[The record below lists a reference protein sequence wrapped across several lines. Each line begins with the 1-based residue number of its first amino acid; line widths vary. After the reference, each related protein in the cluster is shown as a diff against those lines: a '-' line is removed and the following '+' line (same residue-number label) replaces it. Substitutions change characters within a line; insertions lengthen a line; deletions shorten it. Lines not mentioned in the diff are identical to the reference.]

1 MGNLIQDVRYGA
13 RVLLKTPGFALV
25 AVLTLALGIGAN
37 TAIFSVVNA
46 VLVRPLGYPD
56 AERLVKV
63 WEDESARGLS
73 SQATVAP
80 GNYFDWKSQNQT
92 LERMAASEFRAFN
105 LTGDGEP
112 ERVIANGVEANYFSL
127 IGVRPAIGRDFL
139 PEEDAPGGAKS
150 AVLGHGL
157 WQSRYGGDP
166 AVLGR
171 NILLNGEAY
180 QIVGVMPAGFEFGG
194 ARLWV
199 PLALATEQV
208 TNRSWHN
215 LEVVAR
221 LKPSVTVEQANADL
235 RAITARIAAAYP
247 DNAQGLSA
255 VAVPLRDELVGDARR
270 PLALLLAAV
279 GLVLLIACANTAG
292 MLLARAAARR
302 REIAVRC
309 ALGAGR
315 LRIVRQL
322 LTESLLLGA
331 AGGLLGLLFAVWS
344 FAFLRQLVPAGMREA
359 TELHL
364 DAPVLLF
371 TLSVSL
377 LAGLGFGL
385 VPALQASRADLNDA
399 LKSGSARTGIGGRSR
414 RVRDAFVV
422 SQVALSLVLLV
433 GAGLLVKTLAKL
445 RGQYDGLR
453 PERVLTVRT
462 QLSDEKYKEHARR
475 TDFYERVLARVRALP
490 GVEAAGYT
498 TAVPLGW
505 KGGMNGL
512 LLEGK
517 QPTPSLA
524 WNAMHRQATPDYF
537 RAIGMTIREGR
548 ALADGDNETG
558 LPVAVVNETMARLYW
573 PGESVVGKRFKVAPP
588 GGRDDGS
595 RPWITIVGV
604 VADVRQM
611 GADAPVKS
619 ETYIPQRQAALY
631 PFHAPR
637 DLVVRASVEPLGLV
651 SAVRDAV
658 READAA
664 QPMTVRTMDE
674 VLGRETAQRRL
685 GATLVLSFAALAL
698 LLAALGIY
706 GVLAYFVTQHVP
718 EIGVRLALGARPAD
732 ILGLILRRGMTLALA
747 GVAAGLLAAYALT
760 RLMTG
765 LLFGVSATDPL
776 TYAAVA
782 AVIAAVALAACLV
795 PARRAM
801 RVDPMDA
808 LRYE

>member
-1 MGNLIQDVRYGA
+1 MGNLFQDVRYGA
-13 RVLLKTPGFALV
+13 RVLSKSPGFALV
-25 AVLTLALGIGAN
+25 SVLTLALGIGAN
-37 TAIFSVVNA
+37 TAIFSVVSA
-46 VLVRPLGYPD
+46 VLVRPLGYPE

-63 WEDESARGLS
+63 WEDESAAGLS

-80 GNYFDWKSQNQT
+80 GNYFDWKAQNQT
-92 LERMAASEFRAFN
+92 LEGMAASEFRAFN

-112 ERVIANGVEANYFSL
+112 ERVISNGVEANYFSL
-127 IGVRPAIGRDFL
+127 IGVRPAAGRDFL
-139 PEEDAPGGAKS
+139 AEEDAPGGAKS
-150 AVLGHGL
+150 VVLSHGL

-166 AVLGR
+166 GVLDKS
-171 NILLNGEAY
+171 ILLNGEAY
-180 QIVGVMPAGFEFGG
+180 RVVGVMPAGFEFGG

-199 PLALATEQV
+199 PLALTTEQLSDR
-208 TNRSWHN
+208 NWHN

-221 LKPSVTVEQANADL
+221 LKPGVTAEQADADID
-235 RAITARIAAAYP
+235 AITARIAAAYP
-247 DNAQGLSA
+247 DAAPQMRAA
-255 VAVPLRDELVGDARR
+255 VVPLRDELIGNARR
-270 PLALLLAAV
+270 PLAMLLGAV

-331 AGGLLGLLFAVWS
+331 AGGALGLLFALWS
-344 FAFLRQLVPAGMREA
+344 FAFLRQLVPAGMQAA
-359 TELHL
+359 TELNL

-371 TLSVSL
+371 TLGVSI
-377 LAGLGFGL
+377 LASLGFGL
-385 VPALQASRADLNDA
+385 APALQASRADLNDA
-399 LKSGSARTGIGGRSR
+399 LKSNTARTGFGGQR
-414 RVRDAFVV
+414 RLRDAFVV
-422 SQVALSLVLLV
+422 TQVALSLVLLV
-433 GAGLLVKTLAKL
+433 GAGLLVKTLSKL
-445 RGQYDGLR
+445 RGQYAELR
-453 PERVLTVRT
+453 PESVLTVRT
-462 QLSDEKYKEHARR
+462 QLSGGQYKEHARR
-475 TDFYERVLARVRALP
+475 TDFYERVLSRVRALP

-498 TAVPLGW
+498 TAVPLAW

-512 LLEGK
+512 ILEGK
-517 QPTPSLA
+517 QPNPGLA

-537 RAIGMTIREGR
+537 RAIGMTVKEGR
-548 ALADGDNETG
+548 AFTDADNETG
-558 LPVAVVNETMARLYW
+558 MLVAVINETMARLYW
-573 PGESVVGKRFKVAPP
+573 PGESVVGKRFKIAGPS
-588 GGRDDGS
+588 GNS
-595 RPWITIVGV
+595 ETHPWLTIVGV

-619 ETYIPQRQAALY
+619 EAYIPQRQAGSF

-637 DLVVRASVEPLGLV
+637 DLVVRTSVEPLSLV
-651 SAVRDAV
+651 SAVREAI
-658 READAA
+658 READPA
-664 QPMTVRTMDE
+664 QPVSNVRTMDE
-674 VLGRETAQRRL
+674 LLGRETAQRRL

-732 ILGLILRRGMTLALA
+732 ILGLVLRRGMTLTLIGLAL
-747 GVAAGLLAAYALT
+747 GLLAAYALT
-760 RLMTG
+760 RLMAG

-782 AVIAAVALAACLV
+782 LVIAAVALAACLI

-801 RVDPMDA
+801 KIDPMEA

>member
-13 RVLLKTPGFALV
+13 RVLSKSPGFALV
-25 AVLTLALGIGAN
+25 SVLTLALGIGAN
-37 TAIFSVVNA
+37 TAIFSVVSA
-46 VLVRPLGYPD
+46 VLVRPLAYPE

-63 WEDESARGLS
+63 WEDESSTGLS
-73 SQATVAP
+73 AQATVAP

-92 LERMAASEFRAFN
+92 LAEMSASEFRAFN
-105 LTGDGEP
+105 LTGGGEP
-112 ERVIANGVEANYFSL
+112 ERVIANGVESNYFSL
-127 IGVRPAIGRDFL
+127 VGVRPAIGRDFL
-139 PEEDAPGGAKS
+139 REEDAPGGAKS
-150 AVLGHGL
+150 VILSHGL
-157 WQSRYGGDP
+157 WQSRYGGDS
-166 AVLGR
+166 AILNR
-171 NILLNGEAY
+171 NIQLNGESY
-180 QIVGVMPAGFEFGG
+180 TVVGVMPAGFEFGG
-194 ARLWV
+194 ARLWT
-199 PLALATEQV
+199 PLALPQQQLTD
-208 TNRSWHN
+208 RSGHN

-221 LKPSVTVEQANADL
+221 LKPDVTAEQADADL
-235 RAITARIAAAYP
+235 DAITARIAAAYP
-247 DNAQGLSA
+247 DDAAGMRA
-255 VAVPLRDELVGDARR
+255 DVVPLRDELVGGARR
-270 PLALLLAAV
+270 PLTLLLGAV

-292 MLLARAAARR
+292 MLLSRAAARR

-344 FAFLRQLVPAGMREA
+344 FAFLRQLVPAGMQSA
-359 TELHL
+359 TELQL

-371 TLSVSL
+371 TLLVSL

-385 VPALQASRADLNDA
+385 APAVQASRTDLNDA
-399 LKSGSARTGIGGRSR
+399 LKSSSARAGFGGRSR
-414 RVRDAFVV
+414 RLRDAFVV

-433 GAGLLVKTLAKL
+433 GAGLLVKTLSKL
-445 RGQYDGLR
+445 RGQYDELR
-453 PERVLTVRT
+453 PESVLTVRT

-498 TAVPLGW
+498 TAVPLAW

-517 QPTPSLA
+517 QPTPGLA

-537 RAIGMTIREGR
+537 RAIGIRVKEGR
-548 ALADGDNETG
+548 AFADSDNETG
-558 LPVAVVNETMARLYW
+558 LPVAVINETMARLYW
-573 PGESVVGKRFKVAPP
+573 PGEGVVGRRFKVAPP

-595 RPWITIVGV
+595 RPWLTIVGV

-619 ETYIPQRQAALY
+619 EMYIPQRQAALH

-637 DLVVRASVEPLGLV
+637 DLVVRASAEPLGLV

-664 QPMTVRTMDE
+664 QPMTVRTMGE
-674 VLGRETAQRRL
+674 VLGRETAQRSL
-685 GATLVLSFAALAL
+685 GAALLISFAALAL

-732 ILGLILRRGMTLALA
+732 ILGLVLRRGMTLAL
-747 GVAAGLLAAYALT
+747 VGLALGLAASYALT
-760 RLMTG
+760 RLMEG

-801 RVDPMDA
+801 KIDPMEA

>member
-1 MGNLIQDVRYGA
+1 MGNLFQDVRYGA
-13 RVLLKTPGFALV
+13 RVLSKSPGFALV
-25 AVLTLALGIGAN
+25 SVLTLALGIGAN
-37 TAIFSVVNA
+37 TAIFSVVSA
-46 VLVRPLGYPD
+46 VLVRPLGYPE

-63 WEDESARGLS
+63 WEDESAAGLS

-80 GNYFDWKSQNQT
+80 GNYFDWKAQNQT
-92 LERMAASEFRAFN
+92 LEGMAASEFRAFN

-112 ERVIANGVEANYFSL
+112 ERVISNGVEANYFSL
-127 IGVRPAIGRDFL
+127 IGVRPAAGRDFL
-139 PEEDAPGGAKS
+139 AEEDAPGGAKS
-150 AVLGHGL
+150 VVLSHGL
-157 WQSRYGGDP
+157 WQSRYGADP
-166 AVLGR
+166 GVLDKS
-171 NILLNGEAY
+171 ILLNGEAY
-180 QIVGVMPAGFEFGG
+180 RVVGVMPAGFEFGG

-199 PLALATEQV
+199 PLALTTEQLSDR
-208 TNRSWHN
+208 NWHN

-221 LKPSVTVEQANADL
+221 LKPGVTAEQADADID
-235 RAITARIAAAYP
+235 AITARIAAAYP
-247 DNAQGLSA
+247 DAAPQMRAA
-255 VAVPLRDELVGDARR
+255 VVPLRDELIGNARR
-270 PLALLLAAV
+270 PLAMLLGAV

-331 AGGLLGLLFAVWS
+331 AGGALGLLFALWS
-344 FAFLRQLVPAGMREA
+344 FAFLRQLVPAGMQAA
-359 TELHL
+359 TELNL

-371 TLSVSL
+371 TLGVSI
-377 LAGLGFGL
+377 LASLGFGL
-385 VPALQASRADLNDA
+385 APALQASRADLNDA
-399 LKSGSARTGIGGRSR
+399 LKSNTARTGFGGQR
-414 RVRDAFVV
+414 RLRDAFVV
-422 SQVALSLVLLV
+422 TQVALSLVLLV
-433 GAGLLVKTLAKL
+433 GAGLLVKTLSKL
-445 RGQYDGLR
+445 RGQYAELR
-453 PERVLTVRT
+453 PESVLTVRT
-462 QLSDEKYKEHARR
+462 QLSGGQYKEHARR
-475 TDFYERVLARVRALP
+475 TDFYERVLSRVRALP

-498 TAVPLGW
+498 TAVPLAW

-512 LLEGK
+512 ILEGK
-517 QPTPSLA
+517 QPNPGLA

-537 RAIGMTIREGR
+537 RAIGMTVKEGR
-548 ALADGDNETG
+548 AFTDADNETG
-558 LPVAVVNETMARLYW
+558 MLVAVINETMARLYW
-573 PGESVVGKRFKVAPP
+573 PGESVVGKRFKIAGPS
-588 GGRDDGS
+588 GNS
-595 RPWITIVGV
+595 ETHPWLTIVGV

-619 ETYIPQRQAALY
+619 EAYIPQRQAGSF

-637 DLVVRASVEPLGLV
+637 DLVVRTSVEPLSLV
-651 SAVRDAV
+651 SAVREAI
-658 READAA
+658 READPA
-664 QPMTVRTMDE
+664 QPVSNVRTMDE
-674 VLGRETAQRRL
+674 LLGRETAQRRL

-732 ILGLILRRGMTLALA
+732 ILGLVLRRGMTLTLIGLAL
-747 GVAAGLLAAYALT
+747 GLLAAYALT
-760 RLMTG
+760 RLMAG

-782 AVIAAVALAACLV
+782 LVIAAVALAACLI

-801 RVDPMDA
+801 KIDPMEA

>member
-1 MGNLIQDVRYGA
+1 MGNLIQDVKYGA
-13 RVLLKTPGFALV
+13 RVLLKSPGFALV

-37 TAIFSVVNA
+37 TAIFSVVSA
-46 VLVRPLGYPD
+46 VMLRPLAYPE

-63 WEDESARGLS
+63 WEDESAAGLAGQS
-73 SQATVAP
+73 TVAP
-80 GNYFDWKSQNQT
+80 GNYADWKSQNQSFVG
-92 LERMAASEFRAFN
+92 MSASEFRAYN

-127 IGVRPAIGRDFL
+127 IGVRPAAGRDFL
-139 PEEDAPGGAKS
+139 KEEDAPGGPKS
-150 AVLGHGL
+150 VVLSHAL

-166 AVLGR
+166 SVLNRG
-171 NILLNGEAY
+171 IQLNGESY
-180 QIVGVMPAGFEFGG
+180 TVVGVMPAGFDFGG
-194 ARLWV
+194 AKLWV
-199 PLALATEQV
+199 PLALPAEQL
-208 TNRSWHN
+208 TDRSGHN
-215 LEVVAR
+215 LEVVGR
-221 LKPSVTVEQANADL
+221 LKPNVTAEQADADL

-247 DNAQGLSA
+247 NDAQGLSA
-255 VAVPLRDELVGDARR
+255 DVVPLRDELIGDARR
-270 PLALLLAAV
+270 PLALLLGAV

-322 LTESLLLGA
+322 LTESMLLGV
-331 AGGLLGLLFAVWS
+331 AGGLLGLLLALWS
-344 FAFLRQLVPAGMREA
+344 FAFLRQLVPAGMRDA

-364 DAPVLLF
+364 DPSVLLF
-371 TLSVSL
+371 ALSVSL

-385 VPALQASRADLNDA
+385 APALQASRTDLNEA
-399 LKSGSARTGIGGRSR
+399 LKSSSARSGFGGQR
-414 RVRDAFVV
+414 RMRDAFVV

-433 GAGLLVKTLAKL
+433 GAGLLVKTLSRL
-445 RGQYDGLR
+445 RGQYDDLR
-453 PERVLTVRT
+453 PASVLTVRT
-462 QLSDEKYKEHARR
+462 QLSGGKYAEQARR
-475 TDFYERVLARVRALP
+475 TEFYERVLARVRSLP
-490 GVEAAGYT
+490 GVEAAGYA
-498 TAVPLGW
+498 TAVPLAW

-512 LLEGK
+512 IVEGK
-517 QPTPSLA
+517 QPNPALA

-537 RAIGMTIREGR
+537 RAIGMTVKEGR
-548 ALADGDNETG
+548 AFADSDNETG
-558 LPVAVVNETMARLYW
+558 LPVAVINEAMARLYW
-573 PGESVVGKRFKVAPP
+573 PGESVVGKRVKVAGPS
-588 GGRDDGS
+588 GDAS
-595 RPWITIVGV
+595 THPWRTIVGV

-611 GADAPVKS
+611 GADAPVKA
-619 ETYIPQRQAALY
+619 EMYIPQRQAASH

-637 DLVVRASVEPLGLV
+637 DLVVRASVDPLGLV
-651 SAVRDAV
+651 PAVRDAI
-658 READAA
+658 READPA
-664 QPMTVRTMDE
+664 QPVSLVRTMDE

-698 LLAALGIY
+698 LLSALGIY

-732 ILGLILRRGMTLALA
+732 ILGLVLKRGMTLAVIGLA
-747 GVAAGLLAAYALT
+747 LGLAASYALT

-776 TYAAVA
+776 TYAGVA
-782 AVIAAVALAACLV
+782 AVIAAVALLACLV

-801 RVDPMDA
+801 KVDPMEA

>member
-1 MGNLIQDVRYGA
+1 MGNFIQDVKYGG
-13 RVLLKTPGFALV
+13 RVLAKSPGFALV

-37 TAIFSVVNA
+37 TAIFSVVSA
-46 VLVRPLGYPD
+46 VLLRPLAYPE

-63 WEDESARGLS
+63 WEDESASGLS
-73 SQATVAP
+73 SRATVAP

-92 LERMAASEFRAFN
+92 LAGMAASEFRAFN

-112 ERVIANGVEANYFSL
+112 ERVIGSGVEANHFSL
-127 IGVRPAIGRDFL
+127 VGVRPALGRDFL
-139 PEEDAPGGAKS
+139 KEEDAPGGAKS
-150 AVLGHGL
+150 AVLSHGL

-171 NILLNGEAY
+171 NILLNGESY
-180 QIVGVMPAGFEFGG
+180 QVVGVMPAGFEFNG

-199 PLALATEQV
+199 PLALTAEQHSE
-208 TNRSWHN
+208 RSWHN

-221 LKPSVTVEQANADL
+221 LKPGVTAEQADADL
-235 RAITARIAAAYP
+235 DAIAARIAAAYP
-247 DNAQGLSA
+247 DDAQGMRAA
-255 VAVPLRDELVGDARR
+255 VVPLRDELIGDARR
-270 PLALLLAAV
+270 PLAMLLGAV

-331 AGGLLGLLFAVWS
+331 AGGLLGLLFALWS

-364 DAPVLLF
+364 DTSVLLF
-371 TLSVSL
+371 TLFVSVLS
-377 LAGLGFGL
+377 GLGFGL
-385 VPALQASRADLNDA
+385 VPALQASRTDLTEA
-399 LKSGSARTGIGGRSR
+399 LKSSTARSGFGGQR
-414 RVRDAFVV
+414 RLRDAFVV

-433 GAGLLVKTLAKL
+433 GAGLLVKTLSRL
-445 RGQYDGLR
+445 RGQYDDLR

-462 QLSDEKYKEHARR
+462 QLSDEKYEEQARR
-475 TDFYERVLARVRALP
+475 TDFYERVLSRVRGLP
-490 GVEAAGYT
+490 GVEAAGYA
-498 TAVPLGW
+498 TAVPLAW

-517 QPTPSLA
+517 QPTPGLA

-537 RAIGMTIREGR
+537 RAIGIAVKEGR
-548 ALADGDNETG
+548 AFADSDNETAM
-558 LPVAVVNETMARLYW
+558 PVAVINETMARLYW
-573 PGESVVGKRFKVAPP
+573 PGESVLGRRFKVAPP

-595 RPWITIVGV
+595 RPWLTIVGV

-619 ETYIPQRQAALY
+619 EMYIPQRQAALY

-651 SAVRDAV
+651 PAV
-658 READAA
+658 REAIREADPA
-664 QPMTVRTMDE
+664 QPVSNVRTMDE
-674 VLGRETAQRRL
+674 VLGRETAQRQL

-732 ILGLILRRGMTLALA
+732 ILGLVLKRGMTLAL
-747 GVAAGLLAAYALT
+747 VGLAVGLAASYALT

-776 TYAAVA
+776 TYAGVA
-782 AVIAAVALAACLV
+782 LVIAAVALAACLV

-801 RVDPMDA
+801 KVDPMQA